1 MDVRAQLVMV
11 FNLDKCIGCHACSIS
26 CKNIWT
32 DRKGAEYMWWNNVET
47 RPGVGY
53 PKRWEDQEEYK
64 GGWVADGT
72 DLRLKAMGKVPTLLS
87 MFFQPNMP
95 KLEDYYEPFDFD
107 YGNLYGAKGGD
118 DQPVAEAFSQISGEK
133 MAHIKA
139 GPNWDDDLSGSPIY
153 AAADVNLEEKKIIEQ
168 YSTMFM
174 HYLPRHC
181 NHCANPACIASCPS
195 RAIYKRGEDGVVLV
209 DQEVCKGWRF
219 CTSACPYKKV
229 YFNWN
234 SGKAEKCIYCF
245 PRTETGQCNVCAHS
259 CVGRIRYVG
268 VLLYDAEKVEQALLK
283 PDDQLVAT
291 QRAVIL
297 DPRDDAV
304 REAARASGISEQWL
318 EAAEKSPVYALIKEF
333 ELALPLHPEFR
344 TMPMTYYIPSLSPV
358 LTSGG
363 ELHELVEHGTIP
375 TREALRV
382 PIGYLASL
390 FGGGNREVV
399 AAALEKLI
407 ALRIHMRSKNLDL
420 PADEAILKGA
430 GLDEAGAKR
439 LYRLFTIGGYN
450 ERNVIPAQQR
460 EELDPHARKGA
471 SGFGIFKKTGRG
483 KR

>member
-11 FNLDKCIGCHACSIS
+11 FNLDKCIGCHACSLS

-47 RPGVGY
+47 KPGVGY
-53 PKRWEDQEEYK
+53 PKKWEDQEEFK
-64 GGWVADGT
+64 GGWVADGQN
-72 DLRLKAMGKVPTLLS
+72 LRLKAMGKGPTLLN

-139 GPNWDDDLSGSPIY
+139 GPNWDDDLSGSQVY
-153 AAADVNLEEKKIIEQ
+153 AAEDVNLEDRKIIEQ

-174 HYLPRHC
+174 QYLPRIC
-181 NHCANPACIASCPS
+181 NHCLNPACVASCPS

-234 SGKAEKCIYCF
+234 SGKAEKCIFCF
-245 PRTETGQCNVCAHS
+245 PRTETGQCNACAHS

-268 VLLYDAEKVEQALLK
+268 VLLYDAAKVEQALLK
-283 PDDQLVAT
+283 PDNQLVEAH
-291 QRAVIL
+291 RAVIL
-297 DPRDDAV
+297 DPRDEAV
-304 REAARASGISEQWL
+304 REGARKNGVPEQWL
-318 EAAEKSPVYALIKEF
+318 EAAEKSPVYALVKEF
-333 ELALPLHPEFR
+333 GLALPLHPEFR
-344 TMPMTYYIPSLSPV
+344 TMPMAYYIPSLSPV
-358 LTSGG
+358 LAAGG

-375 TREALRV
+375 PRESLRA

-390 FGGGNREVV
+390 LGGGNREVV

-407 ALRIHMRSKNLDL
+407 ALRIHMRAKNLNQ
-420 PADEAILKGA
+420 PPDEAILARA
-430 GLDEAGAKR
+430 GLDEAGAGR
-439 LYRLFTIGGYN
+439 LYRLFTVGGYN
-450 ERNVIPAQQR
+450 ERNIIPPQQR
-460 EELDPHARKGA
+460 EDLDSHTRKGA
-471 SGFGIFKKTGRG
+471 SGFGILKKTGRG
-483 KR
+483 K